1 MSLSGADHKAWMA
14 KYHVDFSCYR
24 YLVKLRIVELL
35 AGFGLPKTT
44 IDCPHRSQIVCSK
57 NLP

>member
-14 KYHVDFSCYR
+14 KYHVDSSC

-35 AGFGLPKTT
+35 AGFGLLEAT